1 MMLLLIS
8 FSKALNLLV
17 AGGALG
23 SKVLDKLSSFVVMVI
38 DTTVLPL
45 LNISTSLTTK
55 SDLVIISIGC
65 LPSISSLRALLVS
78 DVLSSGGVYGSLLLL
93 IDIKAFLGSLLKSL
107 TRFRI
112 KSFLGLGLSK
122 SLIYVLA

>member
-1 MMLLLIS
+1 
-8 FSKALNLLV
+8 
-17 AGGALG
+17 
-23 SKVLDKLSSFVVMVI
+23 
-38 DTTVLPL
+38 
-45 LNISTSLTTK
+45 
-55 SDLVIISIGC
+55 
-65 LPSISSLRALLVS
+65 LRTLLVS

-122 SLIYVLA
+122 SLMYVLA